1 MDGVPRFEGND
12 PLPIILQPP
21 QHESNLPEIRSPSS
35 PRLETRAPLLEI
47 CVETLTEAIQ
57 AAEAGATRLEI
68 CACMSEAGTTP
79 SIGLIT
85 AIVERVN
92 VPAFVMIRPRGGDFM
107 FDASELDVMRRDI
120 DAAKRAGAKGIV
132 SGALETGCAIDP
144 EATKSLVD
152 AAGPLPFTF
161 HRAFDLTP
169 ELERAIDVLRSIGVN
184 RVLTSGGASSA
195 IVGAG
200 AIARLSRR
208 AGAAMTIV
216 AGGGIRAD
224 HVAELVQLAGV
235 TEVHAR
241 PTRARSASVR
251 SVREVRF
258 GPSASGSGRAELDPD
273 AVRALVR
280 ALADSVQR

>member
-1 MDGVPRFEGND
+1 M
-12 PLPIILQPP
+12 
-21 QHESNLPEIRSPSS
+21 
-35 PRLETRAPLLEI
+35 A
-47 CVETLTEAIQ
+47 EAVQ
-57 AAEAGATRLEI
+57 AAEAGATRLEV

-85 AIVERVN
+85 AVVERVN

-107 FDASELDVMRRDI
+107 FDESELDVMRRDI
-120 DAAKRAGAKGIV
+120 AAAKSAGAKGIV
-132 SGALETGCAIDP
+132 SGVLETGCAIDR

-161 HRAFDLTP
+161 HRAFDLAP
-169 ELERAIDVLRSIGVN
+169 ELERALDVLRSIGVN

-195 IVGAG
+195 MVGAD

-208 AGAAMTIV
+208 AGAALTIV
-216 AGGGIRAD
+216 AGGGVRAD
-224 HVAELVQLAGV
+224 HVAELVQRSGV

-241 PTRARSASVR
+241 PTRVRSASAR

-258 GPSASGSGRAELDPD
+258 GTSTPGSGRAELDPD

-280 ALADSVQR
+280 ALAESDR